1 MQCPIDSSSERRVFQ
16 IVYKRLKAHP
26 KGEAFDVKA
35 FMEKM
40 KELFSKVSDDKAWV
54 YTQVAMVPAQIG
66 KATGFV
72 EAKREIAKASD
83 EIYSLEDSFMD
94 PVAGL
99 KAVEDFFK
107 VEEPVVEEKPNIE
120 EAAQPQQETPSPFA
134 VRRVTTARPADFM
147 STTGQTA
154 IDTKEIPAS
163 LNVPDPEK
171 VLHTKV
177 IQKVVALTNGK
188 ENDDWVYPGLGGP
201 LKLNAIA
208 FNRVDVN
215 DLTSADRDKIQDPD
229 ANKAYEESDVVMV
242 ITDRAG
248 NIVRFDEDGNV
259 SADGRLLYFPMR
271 KTRNA
276 AGERFD
282 PYAREGST
290 KMNNAQNAY
299 ELADNDPDNT
309 IDREVKIN
317 RYGALIEA
325 QTDMVE
331 NAVAHVNQDRANN
344 SVSAQITSGS
354 EGFIEPTFKNQQ
366 LSEVQIGEITVEAGV
381 IGDVMDLSVI
391 IPGVT
396 QSQKLWMNAL
406 SEEDIDRVVKLILYK
421 GKIPITI
428 KQKKDLIESIVLLGP
443 KSMSKVNITLD
454 AVVIG
459 TTSYPYDTAGLDVLL
474 KAAFSKRV
482 EGSKESQSNA
492 RKLAKA
498 ISNGESSARIWDSTE
513 DWENNA
519 KQGDLIRTRNKTET
533 FTRVRQVQYN
543 LKSREANG
551 KYTPFHFDAEGDLVT
566 GKQTSY
572 NEWIKSVSFVNLKTN
587 AEGKFVQL
595 NPYLSFKF
603 ETPKSEEK
611 KKENKEKG
619 KTEGQAKKY
628 TAGTKQVFEKGRA
641 QKVLNDFSS
650 KEQQDEAKRWFDAS
664 PLSKVITLEEA
675 YDLVSTDNPNAVA
688 TFSRNG
694 IVLWRGSDRT
704 DIYHEAWHG
713 FSTLVLGNKKK
724 KLYDAVR
731 KQSGTFKT
739 HKGKTRSFRVADDLE
754 IEEWLAEGF
763 RQYVLTGGAKE
774 PELSPVKTFFQK
786 IWAILKALFSDATV
800 AEGLVGEV
808 PMVREMYQK
817 LHSGKFKVA
826 SYEETQFNGV
836 FEKGIDLIEPGE
848 GHSEMGAQDSKLIV
862 ETIDGL
868 IAEYTEFYNAVES
881 GLIEDPSQWE
891 EIDTPSMKYP
901 TRYMNVH
908 VVLRNPAIR
917 QLAYEWIL
925 EERLVPQRLRI
936 AQEVNALAEKLHEKE
951 DEQVR
956 HEFNLRTRDFELINA
971 TIENFGDLNGLGKKG
986 VASYHIVR
994 SRFADRKAI
1003 LEEMEESDRQ
1013 DAAVTARE
1021 GFDRAGNESSMQEL
1035 AKEGVLE
1042 MVGSIIEVDREGKPV
1057 LNRLGF
1063 RKLMK
1068 RETVWAVLQ
1077 KNLLNV
1083 NSPREMIEIME
1094 NLRGENPFL
1103 SQIIDKLGD
1112 PTNSTKMQTRFW
1124 QTFNKAWIPL
1134 NELIMETTRGN
1145 KKQNPDGTWDTAATI
1160 HSTRFGNAQGSTPKL
1175 RRDWN
1180 SYFQSI
1186 SNPYM
1191 YPHIKESEKGRFLDI
1206 PSFLQEAARLP
1217 DNHFWFWSQ
1226 LGLNFSSSEGVIK
1239 ELGSPEGILLRKQIT
1254 AKLSEMTKPLEQR
1267 VTDKFGKITVLATEH
1282 SEISSGNKAKS
1293 VFANEGKNLNWLL
1306 EIELK
1311 HGNTPWSFASQN
1323 ATGNS
1328 QYETS
1333 LHSTLSMMV
1342 DSLNRANTVAELIA
1356 MPHME
1361 YLDPR
1366 YNFFVKESAWF
1377 NMMFDEEGNRKLDSE
1392 RNPVILNLK
1401 NLSGAR
1407 SIEGEDSHGVSSATA
1422 DSATKILMDLH
1433 TILHNGFTEGTRH
1446 ADKGSTYLY
1455 GPSYMNGLEY
1465 NTNGNYNSFSDGT
1478 TYIGVSNF
1486 HSVDPSV
1493 PTQGRKMANRMMMGY
1508 LTSEMRRISYML
1520 NASSDDVTAKL
1531 VVNAKTGE
1539 TYKQTGARFN
1549 TFDDILSKPLR
1560 DKLMSL
1566 AAIPGFDLAE
1576 YLMLESK
1583 EGMNLPTDQ
1592 KNVLAAITR
1601 DLNKYWTAKTREY
1614 RKMFDRTPFI
1624 SDSVQKIIVDK
1635 TKAGKLSLDTMMNM
1649 ATEAVVINSW
1659 IHNYESTVMFYG
1671 DIAIYNHADEGFHKR
1686 NAGISST
1693 GELFRIDADYIRYA
1707 NDVMG
1712 RPYASS
1718 AWYKGPQEFDGQK
1731 ITDRQAWGKTLN
1743 TSVHQDTKTTSSYL
1757 PTYIAALVRSGMS
1770 LEKATKKLADY
1781 SGMKEG
1787 DGQGWMAF
1795 DAYRLVA
1802 DSQGDWS
1809 VEQEKLY
1816 QKIMR
1821 KEDISG
1827 FDLSE
1832 FFPVRKMQ
1840 YWGPLRTGGVTA
1852 MAFHKFE
1859 LAPLIPNVI
1868 EGTPLEDLHNR
1879 MVEQGIDYSLFL
1891 SGSKVATLTSDGIV
1905 DKFYDDRA
1913 TLDTAFSKEGFRFTP
1928 NVIHIPYLKDQLAMS
1943 THFKGKVT
1951 FPTQMR
1957 KLIVNGLTEFGVP
1970 ADFMKKASDDERQL
1984 AWSKIVVMTDGKVDP
1999 VATEQKRRDTSP
2011 MYKIQQEYFDNINEL
2026 TRLHKEKLY
2035 NDAGWEFKDG
2045 VLVKGSME
2053 AMLKLVTDEL
2063 RNQDLSDHEREFFTT
2078 DSSGNILY
2086 PADVSPSAEK
2096 VEKILSSLVTRRI
2109 IKQKAKGEAM
2119 VLVAN
2124 TGYENKEF
2132 MKGKLRNATPEEL
2145 ARYGTSDLP
2154 FYIPQ
2159 GNNGKTSAM
2168 KVKIALQG
2176 DFKKLLK
2183 HKDNEGNIIG
2193 SLARLNVLL
2202 KDTTWVEKNRQ
2213 LITMVGVRIPVQG
2226 HNSMEFMEVYEFLP
2240 ESAGNI
2246 LIPPA
2251 EIVAKAGSDFDIDK
2265 MTTLMPSL
2273 SIFRNTGEVI
2283 FTKDLDRDKAFELW
2297 KKVNDKEFQRNLS
2310 RDEDGNIV
2318 DKLDRYKG
2326 NEPINNLMEAV
2337 FGEWTEEELN
2347 EMLAEEGINE
2357 TFEEWFEIV
2366 TKGNKMKSA
2375 ENRVLQ
2381 SIKSILELDSNF
2393 VSLIAPNDTS
2403 IVKPVADEL
2412 SNLREYDSRANVNNE
2427 RGKTISPTRVYEIP
2441 YNMYKQESNNVG
2453 KQVLGMGAVANTFS
2467 SIFTQVGF
2475 HMEPEYDVMETNP
2488 FNGSTKLS
2496 FRKTQSINMKHN
2508 ILPYKGKDA
2517 ISLSHERDVKGENVI
2532 SEVIAQL
2539 INGWVDVAK
2548 DAWVFDV
2555 QGNKQLTPA
2564 MEFLIEAGVPFR
2576 QAVLFVSNPMVR
2588 EYKKMLE
2595 TAQSTFGKAFPNQ
2608 APENPNWYKNFA
2620 KEKMLARYFNIE
2632 KPNSP
2637 QSVKA
2642 VEEMRIAKN
2651 QAMGEFTETS
2661 LEAAVNGNQSD
2672 AFNEAVFLE
2681 FLHID
2686 GMADSIRDVKMRMN
2700 YDTTRTNSFFE
2711 AHLRTSQVD
2720 ELKQNPMIPT
2730 YILDK
2735 IDEASAISSF
2745 KIQDFL
2751 VALWGGNRGEGV
2763 FTVRTHDAMKEF
2775 MLAKVKS
2782 KGFRKDV
2789 EATFGEGQ
2797 QDRFISEFA
2806 NDFMSW
2812 VFQNTLRGEFNPEK
2826 DTYKGSVVKTGN
2838 IQKVPSLKFGVFM
2851 KDGVLYYDAATLSAD
2866 YTKAEYD
2873 KGSYS
2878 ERGLASIP
2886 VGAFKTRKE
2895 YMRFVFE
2902 RENLRGTTY
2911 SFDTVRDTNAYKE
2924 KLEFSMERALRGKP
2938 DGLTPEQESHVR
2950 RQVYEGMLRDKALMN
2965 THNPWF
2971 LFKSP
2976 GNSIADQVYRIK
2988 QKYPELRAEFDLL
3001 DMVVT
3006 DTGELQEGS
3015 TELPYKNLKLRESK
3029 LTSDQIDALYEN
3041 LQRLMD
3047 RDEVIVSDR
3056 EDNIWIHDV
3065 FNAIPF
3071 YAFLQSGLSTRGAM
3085 SLTRIIPARY
3095 FTDIMDAPL
3104 TMIENYLDGVAEGKL
3119 DNTLLQAYYSD
3130 FVAQNKRS
3138 SGERQRGKDYLN
3150 ASSLSDLAKPAKK
3163 EEVKKDS
3170 PVKNHAMSYDMPVN
3184 ENLTGK
3190 KTTTLALVESGERTA
3205 TTRSFPL
3212 GNVGDIVTFE
3222 NRPQRYRI
3230 TGVEQLTAQNTSDP
3244 TWIEQWSQK
3253 ERWTVGHFKSILGKT
3268 NTVKIGSWQTSFE
3281 RIKDVA
3287 PDQKVVDW
3295 DNAQFDEINQTSI
3308 VVGGVSYPKSN
3319 LVKNPD
3325 NLLVVFNGALQG
3337 TTGIS
3342 KMNESSLSH
3351 AILADAAIG
3360 LPVFDSFVAGVDAIP
3375 ENDGNMTEEAMI
3387 GIDTAIKRI
3396 KEKQSQGAKIVF
3408 AKRGYG
3414 QHMLQQGPAFN
3425 PILFLY
3431 LSQQLFD
3438 EFGYINPGMTTADSV
3453 KREGLNIV
3461 QAVQPVSDHMIREKM
3476 KECGF

>member
-1 MQCPIDSSSERRVFQ
+1 MKCFKVLGKLVYQ
-16 IVYKRLKAHP
+16 IVYKSLVDNPSRQFDVDIFMQEMKTVMS
-26 KGEAFDVKA
+26 EAFDDPAQLYAHLALVPKA
-35 FMEKM
+35 VQTAAVFMEES
-40 KELFSKVSDDKAWV
+40 ELEQLSLSIMDS
-54 YTQVAMVPAQIG
+54 MRPL
-66 KATGFV
+66 
-72 EAKREIAKASD
+72 ASFHKQ
-83 EIYSLEDSFMD
+83 FMD
-94 PVAGL
+94 PVSGL

-107 VEEPVVEEKPNIE
+107 VEEPVAEEKPNIE

-154 IDTKEIPAS
+154 IDTKETPAS
-163 LNVPDPEK
+163 LNKPDPEK
-171 VLHTKV
+171 VLHAKV

-201 LKLNAIA
+201 LKLKVIA
-208 FNRVDVN
+208 FNRINDS
-215 DLTSADRDKIQDPD
+215 DLTSSDSVKLENDIAKE
-229 ANKAYEESDVVMV
+229 AYQKSDVVMV

-248 NIVRFDEDGNV
+248 NTVRFDEDGNV
-259 SADGRLLYFPMR
+259 SPDGRMLYFPMR

-309 IDREVKIN
+309 IDREVKVN

-325 QTDMVE
+325 QMDMVE
-331 NAVAHVNQDRANN
+331 SAVAHVNQDRANN

-366 LSEVQIGEITVEAGV
+366 LSEVQVGEITVEAGV

-421 GKIPITI
+421 GKTSITI
-428 KQKKDLIESIVLLGP
+428 TQKKDLIESITLLGP
-443 KSMSKVNITLD
+443 KSLSKVNITLEGVTID
-454 AVVIG
+454 NK
-459 TTSYPYDTAGLDVLL
+459 SYPYDTVGLDVML
-474 KAAFSKRV
+474 KKAFSKRT
-482 EGSKESQSNA
+482 EGGGTETSANA
-492 RKLAKA
+492 RKLADA
-498 ISNGESSARIWDSTE
+498 ISRGESSARIWDATE
-513 DWENNA
+513 DWQSSA
-519 KQGDLIRTRNKTET
+519 KQGDLIRTRNNRRET

-551 KYTPFHFDAEGDLVT
+551 KFTPFHFDAEGDLVT
-566 GKQTSY
+566 GKQIDY

-611 KKENKEKG
+611 KKEHKEKG
-619 KTEGQAKKY
+619 KAEVNKKIASIKNDDTVY
-628 TAGTKQVFEKGRA
+628 EKGRT
-641 QKVLNDFSS
+641 QKVLNDFTS

-675 YDLVSTDNPNAVA
+675 YDMVNTDNPNAVA

-731 KQSGTFKT
+731 KQSGTFTT

-774 PELSPVKTFFQK
+774 PALSPVKTFFQK
-786 IWAILKALFSDATV
+786 IWAILKAFFSDATV

-817 LHSGKFKVA
+817 LHTGKFKVA

-862 ETIDGL
+862 ETVDGL
-868 IAEYTEFYNAVES
+868 VSEYAEFWNAVKNNLVS
-881 GLIEDPSQWE
+881 
-891 EIDTPSMKYP
+891 DTDNWVD
-901 TRYMNVH
+901 RNVPALEGKRWLQVH
-908 VVLRNPAIR
+908 TILRTPKLR
-917 QLAYEWIL
+917 QQAYEWLL

-936 AQEVNALAEKLHEKE
+936 GQEVNALAEKLHEKE
-951 DEQVR
+951 DAQVR
-956 HEFNLRTRDFELINA
+956 HELNLRTRDFELINA

-994 SRFADRKAI
+994 SRFADRRAI
-1003 LEEMEESDRQ
+1003 LEEMEE
-1013 DAAVTARE
+1013 DAKNDVVNAGMVTARE
-1021 GFDRAGNESSMQEL
+1021 GHGHSGNENSMQEL

-1042 MVGSIIEVDREGKPV
+1042 LVGSIIEVDREGKPV

-1145 KKQNPDGTWDTAATI
+1145 SKQNPDGTWDKAATI
-1160 HSTRFGNAQGSTPKL
+1160 HNTRFGNAQGSTPKL

-1206 PSFLQEAARLP
+1206 PTFLKDTVDANP
-1217 DNHFWFWSQ
+1217 FWFWSQ
-1226 LGLNFSSSEGVIK
+1226 LGLNFSNTEGVIK
-1239 ELGSPEGILLRKQIT
+1239 ELGSPAGIALRKQIRD
-1254 AKLSEMTKPLEQR
+1254 KLSEMTKPLEQR
-1267 VTDKFGKITVLATEH
+1267 AKDDKGKVRVTATEH
-1282 SEISSGNKAKS
+1282 SEISTGNSAKS

-1311 HGNTPWSFASQN
+1311 HGNTPWSFSSQN
-1323 ATGNS
+1323 AAGNS
-1328 QYETS
+1328 QHETS

-1361 YLDPR
+1361 YLDPK

-1377 NMMFDEEGNRKLDSE
+1377 NMLFEDDGEGNWVKRYHEKK
-1392 RNPVILNLK
+1392 PVTITLK

-1478 TYIGVSNF
+1478 TYIGVNNF
-1486 HSVDPSV
+1486 HSIDPSV

-1566 AAIPGFDLAE
+1566 AATPGFDLAE
-1576 YLMLESK
+1576 YLMLERK

-1601 DLNKYWTAKTREY
+1601 DLNKYWTAKTKEY

-1718 AWYKGPQEFDGQK
+1718 TWYKGPQEFDGQK

-1743 TSVHQDTKTTSSYL
+1743 TSVHQDTKTTSGYL

-1770 LEKATKKLADY
+1770 QEKAAEKLGDY
-1781 SGMKEG
+1781 SSMKEG

-1821 KEDISG
+1821 KEDVSG

-1913 TLDTAFSKEGFRFTP
+1913 TLDTAFHPDKKDFRFTP

-1970 ADFMKKASDDERQL
+1970 ADFMKKASDNERQL

-1999 VATEQKRRDTSP
+1999 AATEQKRRDTSP

-2053 AMLKLVTDEL
+2053 TMLKLVTDEL

-2132 MKGKLRNATPEEL
+2132 MKGKLRNASKEEL

-2193 SLARLNVLL
+2193 TIARLNVLL
-2202 KDTTWVEKNRQ
+2202 KDATWVEKNRQ

-2273 SIFRNTGEVI
+2273 RNFGGNLMLTQQ
-2283 FTKDLDRDKAFELW
+2283 FDRDKAFELFT
-2297 KKVNDKEFQRNLS
+2297 KIHDKDIQRNLL
-2310 RDEDGNIV
+2310 RDEEGNIV
-2318 DKLDRYKG
+2318 DNLDRYKG
-2326 NEPINNLMEAV
+2326 NEAIKNLMEAV
-2337 FGEWTEEELN
+2337 FGEWTEEEVN
-2347 EMLAEEGINE
+2347 EMLAEEGFTE
-2357 TFEEWFEIV
+2357 TFEQWYERIS
-2366 TKGNKMKSA
+2366 KDNAMKSA

-2508 ILPYKGKDA
+2508 ILSYKGKDA

-2637 QSVKA
+2637 QSVAA
-2642 VEEMRIAKN
+2642 VEELRIGKN
-2651 QAMGEFTETS
+2651 KLMGEFTETS

-2838 IQKVPSLKFGVFM
+2838 LQKVPSLKFGVFM

-2873 KGSYS
+2873 KGSYA
-2878 ERGLASIP
+2878 ERGLATIP
-2886 VGAFKTRKE
+2886 IGAFKTRKE

-2902 RENLRGTTY
+2902 RENLRGTSY

-2938 DGLTPEQESHVR
+2938 EGLTPEQESHVR
-2950 RQVYEGMLRDKALMN
+2950 RQVYEKMLRDKALMN

-2976 GNSIADQVYRIK
+2976 GTSLADQVDRIK

-3065 FNAIPF
+3065 FNTIPF
-3071 YAFLQSGLSTRGAM
+3071 YVFLQSGLSTRGAM

-3104 TMIENYLDGVAEGKL
+3104 TMIENYLDGVTEGKV
-3119 DNTLLQAYYSD
+3119 DDTLLKAYYSD
-3130 FVAQNKRS
+3130 FIAQNKRS

-3150 ASSLSDLAKPAKK
+3150 ASSLSDLAKPTKK
-3163 EEVKKDS
+3163 EVKKETTES
-3170 PVKNHAMSYDMPVN
+3170 EPVS
-3184 ENLTGK
+3184 
-3190 KTTTLALVESGERTA
+3190 
-3205 TTRSFPL
+3205 
-3212 GNVGDIVTFE
+3212 
-3222 NRPQRYRI
+3222 
-3230 TGVEQLTAQNTSDP
+3230 
-3244 TWIEQWSQK
+3244 
-3253 ERWTVGHFKSILGKT
+3253 
-3268 NTVKIGSWQTSFE
+3268 
-3281 RIKDVA
+3281 
-3287 PDQKVVDW
+3287 W
-3295 DNAQFDEINQTSI
+3295 DNAQFDEINQSSI

-3325 NLLVVFNGALQG
+3325 NILVVFNGALQG

-3360 LPVFDSFVAGVDAIP
+3360 LPVFDSFVTGIDAIS
-3375 ENDGNMTEEAMI
+3375 ENNGEMTEEAMA
-3387 GIDTAIKRI
+3387 GIDAAIKRI
-3396 KEKQSQGAKIVF
+3396 KEKQAQGAKIVF

-3425 PILFLY
+3425 PMLFIY

-3438 EFGYINPGMTTADSV
+3438 EFGYINPGMTTNESV

-3461 QAVQPVSDHMIREKM
+3461 QAVQPVSDHMVRERM